1 MNVVFYLL
9 FGKLHVCIYIYIY
22 IHSRW
27 QSKEKNIINENL
39 TACLM
44 FDRLKNEVTK
54 VMKRYESYDLKIKQF
69 KKKKG

>member
-1 MNVVFYLL
+1 MYV
-9 FGKLHVCIYIYIY
+9 YIYIY

-69 KKKKG
+69 KKKRVKKKILEY